1 MFLCISFY
9 YVTFTKLYFIDGDTV
24 PFGNPNT
31 EVGKEQEMISIDEE
45 IDEHRG
51 QTFNDSN
58 TSNSPTPSTSKEVG
72 NISNSS
78 ALNREYAAYPKKKQC
93 EKLDFKKWKMPTG
106 FGTTINKQL
115 QCGKALTNDQ
125 LSSICR
131 RVANSIEEVS
141 LCPCPESLRAVVNNL
156 FAIFPSTMVD
166 PDDEVSSSV

>member
-24 PFGNPNT
+24 PFVKPNT
-31 EVGKEQEMISIDEE
+31 EEEKEQELISTDEE

-58 TSNSPTPSTSKEVG
+58 TSNSPTPSTSKEVEKT
-72 NISNSS
+72 SNSFS
-78 ALNREYAAYPKKKQC
+78 LNREYAAYPKKKQS

-125 LSSICR
+125 LSLICR
-131 RVANSIEEVS
+131 KGCRFNRRSLAVS
-141 LCPCPESLRAVVNNL
+141 LS
-156 FAIFPSTMVD
+156 
-166 PDDEVSSSV
+166 